1 MKTKIYIQL
10 IGGLGNQLFQYACAK
25 NLALKLKAD
34 LIIDDRLGFVK
45 DRIFNRKTE
54 LPKSLKFNKINLI
67 EIILFFL
74 LKIIKKTIF
83 SKKIYITIRNSIFI
97 DETKEFQFINN
108 FNKIVEKYKNIYLLG
123 FFQSEK
129 YFIENKNI
137 ILKELLKYI
146 KKNKKF
152 YKVHSEI
159 DKKAIMLG
167 VRLFEEAP
175 IKIRKNF
182 GGIEKFSFFNKNIRN
197 IKKIKNKKIYVFTTF
212 ANNKILSKKIN
223 YKIKIINNNSGYSGS
238 SLDYLSLMINFKNFI
253 ISNSTFYWW
262 AAYLAEYNYKGKVNV
277 ISSNKFI
284 NKDTVPNR
292 WFNC

>member
-25 NLALKLKAD
+25 NLALKLNAD

-54 LPKSLKFNKINLI
+54 LPKSLKFNKMNLF

-83 SKKIYITIRNSIFI
+83 SKKIYIAIRNSIFI
-97 DETKEFQFINN
+97 DETKEFQFISN
-108 FNKIVEKYKNIYLLG
+108 FNKIVEKYKNIYLIG

-152 YKVHSEI
+152 HKVHSEI
-159 DKKAIMLG
+159 DKQAIMLG

-197 IKKIKNKKIYVFTTF
+197 VKNIQNKKIYVFTTF

-223 YKIKIINNNSGYSGS
+223 YKIKIINNNNGYSGS
-238 SLDYLSLMINFKNFI
+238 SLDYLSLMVNFKNFI

-277 ISSNKFI
+277 ISYNKFI
-284 NKDTVPNR
+284 NKDTVTKR